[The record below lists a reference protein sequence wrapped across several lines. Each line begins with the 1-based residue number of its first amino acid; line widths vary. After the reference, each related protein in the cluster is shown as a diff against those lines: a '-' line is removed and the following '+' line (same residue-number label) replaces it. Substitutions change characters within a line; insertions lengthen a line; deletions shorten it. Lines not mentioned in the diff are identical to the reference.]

1 MSSRGPRIALVGA
14 GGASFGPV
22 MSLETALAEG
32 LRGSTL
38 VLVDINGERLEV
50 ARSAAQRMNEEL
62 GSPLTIESETDTAKG
77 IEGADYIAMSV
88 EAGRWERWKED
99 YAVPRKYGSPQD
111 MAENGGPGGLFHS
124 LRTIN
129 LVLRICALVEKSAPD
144 ALLINVTNP
153 LSRVNLAINRSTKI
167 KTIGMCPEFN
177 LCMLRISSYLLMPR
191 NKIAAKAAGMN
202 HFTWIYELKNAQ
214 TGEDLFPKLKLHSE
228 VFPFAHGKLVRSMF
242 KKHGLYPASSDSHI
256 GEYLPYEGENTRS
269 NSKLFPY
276 HKFSETECRMR
287 VKLTEMYA
295 KGKLR
300 LPLRMMPRNIEGG
313 IDVVEAAAS
322 GANAEFGS
330 VNLPNTRE
338 QVPGLPEWAIVETPA
353 KAANGEI
360 IPKTAP
366 RLPEELLNHMRLQY
380 DIHDKIVESVLTRDP
395 NPAFE
400 ALLEDPLS
408 PPDRNSCKKMFDE
421 MLALQK
427 DALPFD

>member
-1 MSSRGPRIALVGA
+1 MGKNGPKIVLVGA

-50 ARSAAQRMNEEL
+50 ARAAAERMNKEL
-62 GSPLTIESETDTAKG
+62 GRPLTVKSETDTAKG

-99 YAVPRKYGSPQD
+99 YAIPRKYGSAQD

-124 LRTIN
+124 LRTIH
-129 LVLRICALVEKSAPD
+129 LVLKICGLIEKHAPE

-153 LSRVNLAINRSTKI
+153 LSRVNLAINRATKI
-167 KTIGMCPEFN
+167 KSIGMCPEFN
-177 LCMLRISSYLLMPR
+177 LCMLRISSYLMIPR

-214 TGEDLFPKLKLHSE
+214 TGDDLFPMLTLHSKI
-228 VFPFAHGKLVRSMF
+228 FPFAHGKLVRRMF
-242 KKHGLYPASSDSHI
+242 RKYGMYPASSDSHI

-276 HKFSETECRMR
+276 HKFSETECKMR
-287 VKLTEMYA
+287 VKLTELYA
-295 KGKLR
+295 QGRLR

-313 IDVVEAAAS
+313 IDVVEAVETGS
-322 GANAEFGS
+322 NAEFGA
-330 VNLPNTRE
+330 VNMANASGQIL
-338 QVPGLPEWAIVETPA
+338 GLPEWAIVETPA
-353 KAANGEI
+353 RAVNGKI
-360 IPKTAP
+360 VPKTAP
-366 RLPEELLNHMRLQY
+366 ALPEELLNHMRLQY
-380 DIHDKIVESVLTRDP
+380 DIHDKVVESVLTKDP
-395 NPAFE
+395 GPAFE
-400 ALLEDPLS
+400 ALVEDPLS
-408 PPDRNSCKKMFDE
+408 PPDRSSCKKMFDE

-427 DALPFD
+427 DVLPFD